1 MGREHVKTLEHCFT
15 YGPCSSNWVLYS
27 NLLLQCGKE
36 LSVIPVTTWKLAPRS
51 TNDPWCEMM
60 GRQSNFK
67 QFLFGFSWMPR
78 EESGCF
84 FSFYFFFLSSQIFL
98 SAQDEKQSFILHCS
112 FFFPTAAYFKDG
124 NSAICISLLLSVWV
138 IALMLLKQ
146 IL

>member
-27 NLLLQCGKE
+27 NLLLQCCKE

-78 EESGCF
+78 EESGWF
-84 FSFYFFFLSSQIFL
+84 FSFFFF
-98 SAQDEKQSFILHCS
+98 
-112 FFFPTAAYFKDG
+112 FFFRPKYFSQPKMR
-124 NSAICISLLLSVWV
+124 SKVLYSIVPFSSPQQHILKMEIQLSVFPYFC
-138 IALMLLKQ
+138 Q
-146 IL
+146 FGS